1 MTREQTA
8 KLLAMAKAMWPD
20 HPTPDPEAMTTAYWM
35 GLEDVS
41 ADAAAHAF
49 KTHLKD
55 PQRGRFFPKVAD
67 LRAALPPMP
76 MVPQLPSGE
85 RREAADRFIFRI
97 YDADLDDYVELPEP
111 VPFGDPRCPSLIE
124 QDRAAIRLAGERK
137 RENAVREQAA

>member
-20 HPTPDPEAMTTAYWM
+20 HPTPEPEAMTTAYWM
-35 GLEDVS
+35 GLEDIS
-41 ADAAAHAF
+41 ADAAAIAF

-85 RREAADRFIFRI
+85 QAQPRQRYIYRI
-97 YDADLDDYVELPEP
+97 YDADLDDYVDLPEP
-111 VPFGDPRCPSLIE
+111 VPFGDPRCCELVA
-124 QDRAAIRLAGERK
+124 QDRAAIQLAGERK
-137 RENAVREQAA
+137 RSQVAA